1 MSELNT
7 IKVTYKSTR
16 TAFQA
21 LQYLA
26 EIKQFDTFAAD
37 FEVALKFTPSELDSM
52 RAELDTDPPKR
63 RRIQL
68 EAALAAN
75 ALSHPSYCTL
85 THCSI
90 AVSDTQAYVFILDN
104 RQITNLILNF
114 LVTTPIKQV
123 WHNASFDFRHIIYHT
138 NTLPL
143 DYEDTQIFAKTLVNH
158 VEPSKAGTSLKDLCA
173 KWYGSWAISSDNFD
187 LSNMY
192 DEHVLHY
199 AAIDA
204 CATFK
209 LWTELNSYCKEPS

>member
-37 FEVALKFTPSELDSM
+37 FEVALKFTLNELDSM
-52 RAELDTDPPKR
+52 RAELETDPPKR

-104 RQITNLILNF
+104 RQ
-114 LVTTPIKQV
+114 
-123 WHNASFDFRHIIYHT
+123 IIYHT

-187 LSNMY
+187 LSNIY

-209 LWTELNSYCKEPS
+209 LWTELNSYCKD